1 MTPDFLHKATLGV
14 FNRHYPI
21 FFILG
26 MGTPSSSVA
35 FVQRSCIYNLFS
47 FFKAVMVYN
56 VAVDSEL
63 ANTEPQLPSE
73 IQDSVPLSF
82 GSHFCQLTNIRSYL
96 CVSV

>member
-1 MTPDFLHKATLGV
+1 MYSTD
-14 FNRHYPI
+14 I
-21 FFILG
+21 ILFSSFWAWVHLA
-26 MGTPSSSVA
+26 SSSVA
-35 FVQRSCIYNLFS
+35 FAQRICTYDLFS

-63 ANTEPQLPSE
+63 ANTEPQLPGE

-82 GSHFCQLTNIRSYL
+82 GSYFCQLINMRSYL